1 MSVCAAQPLGWT
13 LKVSK
18 GVFLLC
24 FSLLELPEL
33 AEGWKTS
40 HVASLA
46 SSLADNVGRCEE
58 AAEEAPLSSSSSSSS
73 PLMERKH
80 PAPVL
85 FAFFYWC
92 SAALVC
98 QSLTS
103 PPAAPSHRP
112 GARPHPVPVSFSPHC
127 PQQEWE
133 RDLLRQLLPAWI
145 PAARSPVLLLLLA
158 RVLEAEEGM
167 GEDEEGGEEP
177 AVVLMGEP

>member
-1 MSVCAAQPLGWT
+1 M
-13 LKVSK
+13 
-18 GVFLLC
+18 C

-33 AEGWKTS
+33 AEGWTTS
-40 HVASLA
+40 HMASLA
-46 SSLADNVGRCEE
+46 SSLADNAGRCEE
-58 AAEEAPLSSSSSSSS
+58 AAEEAPLSSSVSSL
-73 PLMERKH
+73 LMERKH

-103 PPAAPSHRP
+103 PPVAPSHRP

-133 RDLLRQLLPAWI
+133 RDLLRQVLPAWI
-145 PAARSPVLLLLLA
+145 PAACSPVRLLLLA
-158 RVLEAEEGM
+158 RVLEAEGGM
-167 GEDEEGGEEP
+167 GGEEP